1 MDGLCWSSKRSQAF
15 EKLDDRQQLLS
26 LNKVARY
33 FNPNLGGGRGGI
45 SDFRIPGQPFINE
58 NCHNSRTSHDID
70 MKLGPVTKTDNG
82 NTSTSR
88 KFYYDVMSGNCDVL
102 IFFPIYGQLAAIRK
116 PDSGRMVY
124 KTYIFINNNLL
135 PYKKLKQ
142 N

>member
-1 MDGLCWSSKRSQAF
+1 MEGD
-15 EKLDDRQQLLS
+15 
-26 LNKVARY
+26 
-33 FNPNLGGGRGGI
+33 GGI
-45 SDFRIPGQPFINE
+45 SDFRIPGQPFIKE